1 MGFAKSITDSD
12 FKKEVIDSPVPVL
25 VDFWAS
31 WCGPCQM
38 MAPVVD
44 KLAEEY
50 EGKVKVLKLNVDEN
64 PQTPQLYGVRAIP
77 TFILF
82 NKGQVVDRLVGAQP
96 KSSIEDLLKRVLGQ

>member
-1 MGFAKSITDSD
+1 MGLAKSITDSD

-64 PQTPQLYGVRAIP
+64 PRTPQLYSVRAIP

>member
-1 MGFAKSITDSD
+1 MGFARSITDAD
-12 FKKEVIDSPVPVL
+12 FKSEVIESKVPVL

-38 MAPVVD
+38 MAPIID

-50 EGKVKVLKLNVDEN
+50 EGRVKVLKLNVDEN

-82 NKGQVVDRLVGAQP
+82 SGGQAIDRLVGAQP
-96 KSSIEDLLKRVLGQ
+96 KSALEDLIRRVLNP